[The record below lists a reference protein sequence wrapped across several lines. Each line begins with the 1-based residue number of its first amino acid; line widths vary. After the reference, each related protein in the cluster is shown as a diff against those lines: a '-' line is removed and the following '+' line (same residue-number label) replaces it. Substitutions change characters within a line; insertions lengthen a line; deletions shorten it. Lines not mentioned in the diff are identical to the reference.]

1 MNNTDYKIVYKK
13 PNDYEN
19 SSKSSSDSDNETL
32 KLYVKNNLDQ
42 DFSILNK
49 NINLDYDVL
58 IEKDIDNLILILDK
72 LEEKDDIK
80 KDINDYLNLKDYSEE
95 IKNNLLLK
103 LKNRVNY
110 LNTNQIIKPD
120 IKNNN
125 INNYTNNK
133 KDNSVLDYN
142 SSKCL
147 AITAI
152 IITIII
158 VIVLFTK
165 YYKELK

>member
-1 MNNTDYKIVYKK
+1 MNNADYKIVYKK

-19 SSKSSSDSDNETL
+19 SSKSSSESDNETL

-42 DFSILNK
+42 DFPIMNK
-49 NINLDYDVL
+49 NINIDNDL

-72 LEEKDDIK
+72 LEDKDDIK
-80 KDINDYLNLKDYSEE
+80 KAINDYLNLKDYSEE
-95 IKNNLLLK
+95 IKNDLLLK

-110 LNTNQIIKPD
+110 FNNNQIIKPV
-120 IKNNN
+120 IKNNTV
-125 INNYTNNK
+125 NNDINK

-158 VIVLFTK
+158 IIVIFSK
-165 YYKELK
+165 YYKKIK